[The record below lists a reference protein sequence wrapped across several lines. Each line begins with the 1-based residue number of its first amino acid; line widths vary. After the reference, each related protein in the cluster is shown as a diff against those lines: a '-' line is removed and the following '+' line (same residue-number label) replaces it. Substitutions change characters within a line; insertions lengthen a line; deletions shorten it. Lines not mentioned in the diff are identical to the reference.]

1 MIDFT
6 CPNAIYLGKYNVISL
21 EGIQSTLWGKHIYSF
36 FSSSCICLCMCV
48 SFEQSIFPELI
59 EGLA

>member
-21 EGIQSTLWGKHIYSF
+21 EGIQSTIWGKHIYSF
-36 FSSSCICLCMCV
+36 LVLPVFAYVCV
-48 SFEQSIFPELI
+48 
-59 EGLA
+59 